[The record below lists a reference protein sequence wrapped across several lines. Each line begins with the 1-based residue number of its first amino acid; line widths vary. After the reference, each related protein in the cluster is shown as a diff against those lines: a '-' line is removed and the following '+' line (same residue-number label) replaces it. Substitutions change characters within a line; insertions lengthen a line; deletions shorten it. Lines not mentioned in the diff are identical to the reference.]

1 MDVSQRKARHPTRL
15 SWLLAAL
22 LGVFLLMA
30 GLDASAQGCSQCR
43 VVAEAARSPEALNL
57 AIVVLLIPTLSIF
70 ASIVVWAFRHQDST
84 DASPRPSSTMAH
96 PITSDRSER
105 RNGQHLAR
113 RPTWRRGERRFQN
126 LRTALIIH

>member
-1 MDVSQRKARHPTRL
+1 MSQKKAPQAKRL
-15 SWLLAAL
+15 PGLLAAL

-43 VVAEAARSPEALNL
+43 VVAEGARSPEALNL

-84 DASPRPSSTMAH
+84 DASPPPSSTMAH
-96 PITSDRSER
+96 PIASDRLER
-105 RNGQHLAR
+105 RDGQHLAR
-113 RPTWRRGERRFQN
+113 
-126 LRTALIIH
+126 